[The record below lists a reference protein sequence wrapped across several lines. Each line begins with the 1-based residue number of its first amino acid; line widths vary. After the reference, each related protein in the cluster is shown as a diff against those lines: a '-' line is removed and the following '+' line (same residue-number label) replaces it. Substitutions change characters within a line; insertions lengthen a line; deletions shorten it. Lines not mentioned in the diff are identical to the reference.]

1 MRLREHS
8 FSHIPDNYDL
18 LSYDSLVLEAIIHPG
33 EIKLESNDL
42 EYLNK
47 SFEKLKISFREGPIL
62 RGYNTDSEIIIVF
75 SEKDKLEEIEAM
87 IGHEIIHR
95 EQMKKSD
102 NYMEQTIRLVTK
114 INELAT
120 LFNQTHDMKYKTER
134 EKLYTH
140 FANGTV
146 YELMAY
152 AYMLVKDRKN
162 YKLSSITDIIDY
174 YSNILGYDAPKKFI
188 KYIRMYWI
196 IRDKI

>member
-1 MRLREHS
+1 MILREHS

-18 LSYDSLVLEAIIHPG
+18 LSYDSLVLEAIINPG

-47 SFEKLKISFREGPIL
+47 SFEKLKISFREGPVL
-62 RGYNTDSEIIIVF
+62 RGYNTGSEIIIVF
-75 SEKDKLEEIEAM
+75 SKKDKLEEIEAM

-102 NYMEQTIRLVTK
+102 KYMEQTIRLVTK

-120 LFNQTHDMKYKTER
+120 LFNQTHDLKYKIER
-134 EKLYTH
+134 EKIYTH

-162 YKLSSITDIIDY
+162 YKLSSITDIINY
-174 YSNILGYDAPKKFI
+174 YSKILGYDAPKKFI
-188 KYIRMYWI
+188 KYVRMYWI